1 MPYLYLFW
9 QIEQNWLLKQSQKNE
24 VIFFLKT
31 NKDTKFKQLI
41 EITAID
47 FPQNEKRFKLVY
59 LLLSHDNNKR
69 LIVDFYIKEND
80 IMDQEVEIINTETR
94 KEKIKNFIINKRNT
108 IISILVFFVL
118 ILFGYFI
125 YQEYLERNRVKL
137 ANKYNSLIIEYE
149 NGNESNILNSMKE
162 IIKDKDRTYSPLAF
176 YYLLDNN
183 LITSQEE
190 INTYFDIIINEIG
203 LDKENKNLTIFKKG
217 LFNSEFANENE
228 LLNILNPV
236 IKSDSIWKPHALYL
250 MAEYYFS
257 KNEKQKSKE
266 FLEKLISLENIND
279 KIKLEA
285 QKRLRSDLSE

>member
-1 MPYLYLFW
+1 MC
-9 QIEQNWLLKQSQKNE
+9 IRDS
-24 VIFFLKT
+24 
-31 NKDTKFKQLI
+31 
-41 EITAID
+41 
-47 FPQNEKRFKLVY
+47 
-59 LLLSHDNNKR
+59 
-69 LIVDFYIKEND
+69 
-80 IMDQEVEIINTETR
+80 
-94 KEKIKNFIINKRNT
+94 
-108 IISILVFFVL
+108 
-118 ILFGYFI
+118 
-125 YQEYLERNRVKL
+125 
-137 ANKYNSLIIEYE
+137 
-149 NGNESNILNSMKE
+149 
-162 IIKDKDRTYSPLAF
+162 

>member
-1 MPYLYLFW
+1 
-9 QIEQNWLLKQSQKNE
+9 
-24 VIFFLKT
+24 
-31 NKDTKFKQLI
+31 
-41 EITAID
+41 
-47 FPQNEKRFKLVY
+47 
-59 LLLSHDNNKR
+59 
-69 LIVDFYIKEND
+69 
-80 IMDQEVEIINTETR
+80 MDQEVEIINTETR
-94 KEKIKNFIINKRNT
+94 KEKIKNFIINKKNT
-108 IISILVFFVL
+108 IISILVFFIL

-125 YQEYLERNRVKL
+125 YQEYLDRNRVKL

-149 NGNESNILNSMKE
+149 NGNESNILDSMKE

-266 FLEKLISLENIND
+266 FLEKLVSLENIND

>member
-1 MPYLYLFW
+1 
-9 QIEQNWLLKQSQKNE
+9 
-24 VIFFLKT
+24 
-31 NKDTKFKQLI
+31 
-41 EITAID
+41 
-47 FPQNEKRFKLVY
+47 
-59 LLLSHDNNKR
+59 
-69 LIVDFYIKEND
+69 
-80 IMDQEVEIINTETR
+80 MDQEVEIINTETR
-94 KEKIKNFIINKRNT
+94 KEKIKNFIINKKNT

-203 LDKENKNLTIFKKG
+203 LDNENKNLTIFKKG

-236 IKSDSIWKPHALYL
+236 IKSESIWKPHALYL

>member
-1 MPYLYLFW
+1 
-9 QIEQNWLLKQSQKNE
+9 
-24 VIFFLKT
+24 
-31 NKDTKFKQLI
+31 
-41 EITAID
+41 
-47 FPQNEKRFKLVY
+47 
-59 LLLSHDNNKR
+59 
-69 LIVDFYIKEND
+69 
-80 IMDQEVEIINTETR
+80 MDQEVEIINTETR

-125 YQEYLERNRVKL
+125 YQEYLEKNRVKL
-137 ANKYNSLIIEYE
+137 AYKYNSLIIEYE

-162 IIKDKDRTYSPLAF
+162 IIKHKDRTYSPLAF

>member
-1 MPYLYLFW
+1 
-9 QIEQNWLLKQSQKNE
+9 
-24 VIFFLKT
+24 
-31 NKDTKFKQLI
+31 
-41 EITAID
+41 
-47 FPQNEKRFKLVY
+47 
-59 LLLSHDNNKR
+59 
-69 LIVDFYIKEND
+69 
-80 IMDQEVEIINTETR
+80 MDQEVEIINTETR
-94 KEKIKNFIINKRNT
+94 KEKIKNFIINKKNT
-108 IISILVFFVL
+108 IISILIFFVI
-118 ILFGYFI
+118 ILFGFFI
-125 YQEYLERNRVKL
+125 YQEYLEKNKVKL
-137 ANKYNSLIIEYE
+137 ANKYNALIIEYE
-149 NGNESNILNSMKE
+149 NGNKTNILNSMKE
-162 IIKDKDRTYSPLAF
+162 IIKHKDRTYSPLAF

>member
-1 MPYLYLFW
+1 
-9 QIEQNWLLKQSQKNE
+9 
-24 VIFFLKT
+24 
-31 NKDTKFKQLI
+31 
-41 EITAID
+41 
-47 FPQNEKRFKLVY
+47 
-59 LLLSHDNNKR
+59 
-69 LIVDFYIKEND
+69 
-80 IMDQEVEIINTETR
+80 MDQEVEIISSETR
-94 KEKIKNFIINKRNT
+94 KEKIKNFIINKKNT
-108 IISILVFFVL
+108 IISILIFFVL
-118 ILFGYFI
+118 ILFGFFI
-125 YQEYLERNRVKL
+125 YQEYLEKNRVKL
-137 ANKYNSLIIEYE
+137 ANKYNALIIEYE

-250 MAEYYFS
+250 MAEFYFS

>member
-1 MPYLYLFW
+1 
-9 QIEQNWLLKQSQKNE
+9 
-24 VIFFLKT
+24 
-31 NKDTKFKQLI
+31 
-41 EITAID
+41 
-47 FPQNEKRFKLVY
+47 
-59 LLLSHDNNKR
+59 
-69 LIVDFYIKEND
+69 
-80 IMDQEVEIINTETR
+80 MDQEVEIINTETR

-250 MAEYYFS
+250 VAEYYFS

-266 FLEKLISLENIND
+266 FLEKLITLENIND